1 MNEKDKCIHN
11 DSKTQKSLKIANYEI
26 NRLQVDLLKAKK
38 IIEVAKI
45 QKKDI
50 VILTQ
55 SY

>member
-11 DSKTQKSLKIANYEI
+11 D

-38 IIEVAKI
+38 TIEVAKI